1 MSNVV
6 DTLIEMGFSKE
17 RAQVIFDVFFKNY
30 NLEFYSEL
38 AVNRTGS
45 NDVQT
50 AMDWL
55 LSHEEEIG
63 PSDSTVAT
71 EEQQDTNVSVSTEEN
86 TSEAVPEAA
95 AIAKSIQCDDCGK
108 LFKTNEEVEFHAS
121 KSG

>member
-17 RAQVIFDVFFKNY
+17 RA
-30 NLEFYSEL
+30 EL

-71 EEQQDTNVSVSTEEN
+71 EVQQDTNVSVSTEEN

-95 AIAKSIQCDDCGK
+95 AIAKSIQCDVWK
-108 LFKTNEEVEFHAS
+108 II
-121 KSG
+121 